1 MEKSKYD
8 ELKKHFR
15 KIISDRNDISDVDMI
30 EQFDDLNDLC
40 EIRDNTS
47 FFRFRPFNEYTL
59 SEIVK
64 QEVYLARLSE
74 YDDAYEGRY
83 LIDDIDISRGIDQ
96 SYVEECNNFYR
107 NNVRGACFTT
117 DNKNIPM
124 WYYYADKHQG
134 LCIEYKYRNFKL
146 SSDMVFLPIIYPKKT
161 EEHDYKYLPKNNN
174 QKKFAA
180 TATALVKNRLWN
192 FEKEWRIIK
201 ITDEEN
207 PVYVPLK
214 IDKIHLGANVS
225 EATRDV
231 IKNLIDKNQLD
242 IKLKEMVLTT
252 AGLGSF
258 DYGAI
263 PKENRTRL

>member
-146 SSDMVFLPIIYPKKT
+146 SSDMVFLPII
-161 EEHDYKYLPKNNN
+161 
-174 QKKFAA
+174 
-180 TATALVKNRLWN
+180 
-192 FEKEWRIIK
+192 
-201 ITDEEN
+201 
-207 PVYVPLK
+207 
-214 IDKIHLGANVS
+214 
-225 EATRDV
+225 
-231 IKNLIDKNQLD
+231 
-242 IKLKEMVLTT
+242 
-252 AGLGSF
+252 
-258 DYGAI
+258 
-263 PKENRTRL
+263 